1 MSASDL
7 KAYTKRAKDRKFVE
21 PIANRMQ
28 SFIRTFGT
36 HLHKHYDATNKEMV
50 ERVTVLGPKACTDS
64 ATPFENYSS
73 MSALPSPQTPTR
85 TVKPLQLSSTAQ
97 AQSQSQ
103 SPMATAPP
111 SASKSQASSQLA
123 SAPPSAPKSQASLS
137 NATAV
142 NKGQYKQLKLNL

>member
-1 MSASDL
+1 MSTSDQ
-7 KAYTKRAKDRKFVE
+7 KAYAKRAKDRKFVL

-36 HLHKHYDATNKEMV
+36 HIHKHYDATNKEMV
-50 ERVTVLGPKACTDS
+50 ERVTALGPKACTDS

-73 MSALPSPQTPTR
+73 MSALPSPQTPT
-85 TVKPLQLSSTAQ
+85 VKPLQLSSTAQ
-97 AQSQSQ
+97 AQSQS

-142 NKGQYKQLKLNL
+142 NKGQYKQLNL